1 MAGLRLLAADA
12 GDLAPLAALVQDA
25 LLRPVDIGYEPRAR
39 RLVLMLS
46 RYRWEAASPSRVR
59 SALRIETVSAVQRRG
74 WPGAAAGEGE
84 TMLNLLTIDWA
95 EPWLTL
101 VFSGGVTLR
110 AQCEVVDLVLEDVSE
125 AWESGRRPTHQD

>member
-1 MAGLRLLAADA
+1 MARLTLLAQDA

-46 RYRWEAASPSRVR
+46 RYRWETKSPSRVR
-59 SALRIETVSAVQRRG
+59 SALRIETVGAVQRRN
-74 WPGAAAGEGE
+74 WPVAEAAA
-84 TMLNLLTIDWA
+84 MLNLLTIEWA

-101 VFSGGVTLR
+101 VFSDGVTMR
-110 AQCEVVDLVLEDVSE
+110 AQCEVVDLVLEDVSD
-125 AWESGRRPTHQD
+125 AWASGRQPSHED

>member
-1 MAGLRLLAADA
+1 MARLTLLAQDA
-12 GDLAPLAALVQDA
+12 RDLAPLAALVQDA

-59 SALRIETVSAVQRRG
+59 SALRIETVGAVQRRD
-74 WPGAAAGEGE
+74 WPGDPEV
-84 TMLNLLTIDWA
+84 MLNLLTIDWA

-101 VFSGGVTLR
+101 VFSDGVTMR
-110 AQCEVVDLVLEDVSE
+110 AQCEVLDLVLEDVSE
-125 AWESGRRPTHQD
+125 AWASGRRPSHQD